1 MADEHF
7 DKTNSQDLP
16 DPASLANEPDDDS
29 EITPDDTSPKIEE
42 HQVWPKI
49 RQILQD
55 HKGQGLTLRALAR
68 RLELDSVGMIE
79 LRRVIKKLIKAG
91 RLEMTSGKNLVLP
104 VAKLAK
110 KEPKRIINR
119 TTGEPEKLIRGIFK
133 RNPRGYGFVRPMEK
147 LGAGTKAFDL
157 FIPPDDT
164 GDAATGDEVLV
175 KRLRQAKGP
184 GDRAGEGRIVKIL
197 KRSAGKFVGT
207 YLEDRGRAWVR
218 VDGTQFDAPLELG
231 DPGAKRV
238 KPGEKIAVEITRYPT
253 TDRPG
258 SAVIV
263 AVLGQHGEPGV
274 ETQMIL
280 HAYELDPHFP
290 EPVQEEARA
299 KARIFEALLADN
311 KFPNRTDFRNDL
323 IVTIDPATARDFDD
337 AISLHQYEN
346 GHWRLRVH
354 IADVSTFVEPG
365 SILDSEARQRGN
377 SVYLPDLVVPMLPE
391 IISNS
396 LASLQAGEPRLA
408 VTVEIHFNPEGVVT
422 GAEYHRSVIQV
433 RQRFAYEQAYA
444 VMMAPPGEIPPGIE
458 VSAEVRSLLDRMF
471 RLAMILRQRRFRRGA
486 LEMNLPEVA
495 ISLNDDGSAKE
506 AHLVSHD
513 ESHQVIEEFMLAAN
527 EAVAR
532 RLSQAEIP
540 FLRRAHPEPDP
551 QKLAD
556 LAVFVS
562 EVGFNVADPQNRFE
576 LQRLL
581 RESSGHPEEHAVHYA
596 LLRSMKQAQYTP
608 ENIAHYALASKDY
621 SHFTSPIRRYPDLV
635 SHRQLLDIIRGRK
648 PFSDFDELANIGEEC
663 TATERKAAKAEREL
677 VKLKI
682 LLYLQNHV
690 GEVFEAIITGVED
703 YGFYAQLVQWPIDGL
718 VRTETL
724 SSENLWY
731 YDESSR
737 SIIGKRG
744 GQRYRLGDRLR
755 LRVID
760 ADIDR
765 RDLLLMPADL
775 PYDAT
780 KVVIRRTASPVRGG
794 RPGERPNGPSREG
807 GNNRPFRPKFGAPKG
822 KSQGRIRGGGKKSR
836 KKR

>member
-1 MADEHF
+1 MDEEKIN
-7 DKTNSQDLP
+7 DDLTQ
-16 DPASLANEPDDDS
+16 PASA
-29 EITPDDTSPKIEE
+29 DDTESVDDFEPETVENTAPRIEE
-42 HQVWPKI
+42 HLIWPRI
-49 RQILQD
+49 RQMLEE
-55 HKGQGLTLRALAR
+55 HKGNGLTVKALAR
-68 RLELDSVGMIE
+68 RLELDTVGTID
-79 LRRVIKKLIKAG
+79 LRRLVKKLVKAG
-91 RLEMTSGKNLVLP
+91 RLAITSGKTLVIPTKPL
-104 VAKLAK
+104 K
-110 KEPKRIINR
+110 KEPTRILNR
-119 TTGEPEKLIRGIFK
+119 SSGEPEKLIRGIFK
-133 RNPRGYGFVRPMEK
+133 RHPRGFGFVRPMDK
-147 LGAGTKAFDL
+147 LSAGTKKFDL
-157 FIPPDDT
+157 FIPPDDM

-175 KRLRQAKGP
+175 KLGRSARPRGEQS
-184 GDRAGEGRIVKIL
+184 GEGRIVKIL

-207 YLEDRGRAWVR
+207 YFEERGRAWVR
-218 VDGTQFDAPLELG
+218 IDGIQFDAPLELG

-238 KPGEKIAVEITRYPT
+238 NAGDKIAIEITRYPT
-253 TDRPG
+253 LDRTG

-299 KARIFEALLADN
+299 QARMFEALLAEN
-311 KFPNRTDFRNDL
+311 KYTNRTDFRNDL

-354 IADVSTFVEPG
+354 IADVSAFVEPG
-365 SILDSEARQRGN
+365 SVLDNEARHRGN

-408 VTVEIHFNPEGVVT
+408 VTAEIHFNPEGVVT
-422 GAEYHRSVIQV
+422 GAEFHRSVIQV

-444 VMMAPPGEIPPGIE
+444 VMMAAPGETPQSVE
-458 VSAEVRSLLDRMF
+458 VTAEVRDLLGRMF

-486 LEMNLPEVA
+486 LELNLPEIA
-495 ISLNDDGSAKE
+495 ISLNDDGTARE

-540 FLRRAHPEPDP
+540 FLRRAHPDPDP
-551 QKLAD
+551 QKLED
-556 LAVFVS
+556 LAVFVG
-562 EVGFNVADPQNRFE
+562 EVGFSVADPQNRFE

-581 RESSGHPEEHAVHYA
+581 RESSGHPEQHAVHYA
-596 LLRSMKQAQYTP
+596 LLRSLKQANYTP
-608 ENIAHYALASKDY
+608 ENIGHYALASKDY

-635 SHRQLLDIIRGRK
+635 SHRQLLDIIAGRR
-648 PFSDFDELANIGEEC
+648 PFADFDELANIGEDC

-682 LLYLQNHV
+682 LLHLQHHV
-690 GEVFEAIITGVED
+690 GEIFEAIITGVED

-724 SSENLWY
+724 SSDNIWY
-731 YDESSR
+731 YEESSR

-755 LRVID
+755 LRIID

-775 PYDAT
+775 PYDAS
-780 KVVIRRTASPVRGG
+780 KIIIRRTTAPVRGG
-794 RPGERPNGPSREG
+794 RPGGERRGNADRPKTGPSKS
-807 GNNRPFRPKFGAPKG
+807 FKPKTGAPKG
-822 KSQGRIRGGGKKSR
+822 KSQGRIRGANKKSR